1 MLKHKKNRSLQSTLR
16 FTASG
21 DMNVKVC
28 QQNDNQIEQCIR
40 HMQQQQ
46 QKRIRSLVYIKD
58 KFYFIK
64 LRLFAFLGII
74 KTGKYAIKIMQI
86 LSWKIIHSR
95 NYFLSDY
102 FIKITL
108 FILLLISKMRI
119 SSYPEANYLPTEFAV
134 K

>member
-1 MLKHKKNRSLQSTLR
+1 MLKHKKNRPLQSTLR

-40 HMQQQQ
+40 YMQQQQ
-46 QKRIRSLVYIKD
+46 KKRIRSLVYIKD

-64 LRLFAFLGII
+64 LRLFAFLWII

-86 LSWKIIHSR
+86 LSWKFIHSR

>member
-21 DMNVKVC
+21 DTNVKVC

-64 LRLFAFLGII
+64 LRLFAFLWII

>member
-1 MLKHKKNRSLQSTLR
+1 MLKHKKNRSLQRTLR

-28 QQNDNQIEQCIR
+28 QQNYNQIEQCIK
-40 HMQQQQ
+40 HMQQQ
-46 QKRIRSLVYIKD
+46 RIMSLVYIKD

-64 LRLFAFLGII
+64 LRLFAFLWII

-119 SSYPEANYLPTEFAV
+119 SSYPEANYIPTEFAV